1 MSSIEHPAVP
11 PVPLFELPS
20 SPLRLP
26 LAKDEAL
33 RRYID
38 WQKARVSSE
47 GWRRRY
53 EEAFNE
59 LDKECISLTQL
70 RKHENMQWLMDR
82 GVAKG
87 IAENLVKEVILWK
100 KEFNAEAD

>member
-53 EEAFNE
+53 EEAFDK

-70 RKHENMQWLMDR
+70 RKHENMQ
-82 GVAKG
+82 
-87 IAENLVKEVILWK
+87 
-100 KEFNAEAD
+100 